1 MKYKT
6 ELTNKVQLCFSL
18 RKYQKNL
25 SDNWKVSHQWIC
37 ADKACI
43 LQVELAA
50 DTEYSCSR
58 LNLQAR
64 SLRRAADQDVHK
76 PDDLPRSVG
85 DIYHKI
91 RHLCQAFFVPM
102 QPEIHSRR
110 GFSKQR

>member
-43 LQVELAA
+43 LQVELAELA
-50 DTEYSCSR
+50 SSITEKSSRSGCS
-58 LNLQAR
+58 
-64 SLRRAADQDVHK
+64 
-76 PDDLPRSVG
+76 
-85 DIYHKI
+85 
-91 RHLCQAFFVPM
+91 
-102 QPEIHSRR
+102 
-110 GFSKQR
+110 

>member
-64 SLRRAADQDVHK
+64 SLSDQLEIFIIKSDI
-76 PDDLPRSVG
+76 SV
-85 DIYHKI
+85 
-91 RHLCQAFFVPM
+91 RHFLFQCSLKYIPGEVFRNKDKKLRIIF
-102 QPEIHSRR
+102 ECI
-110 GFSKQR
+110 

>member
-50 DTEYSCSR
+50 VCWND
-58 LNLQAR
+58 
-64 SLRRAADQDVHK
+64 
-76 PDDLPRSVG
+76 P
-85 DIYHKI
+85 
-91 RHLCQAFFVPM
+91 
-102 QPEIHSRR
+102 
-110 GFSKQR
+110 

>member
-64 SLRRAADQDVHK
+64 SLRRAADKDVHK
-76 PDDLPRSVG
+76 SDDLPRSVG

-91 RHLCQAFFVPM
+91 
-102 QPEIHSRR
+102 
-110 GFSKQR
+110 

>member
-43 LQVELAA
+43 LQVNWLLIQNTVVA
-50 DTEYSCSR
+50 
-58 LNLQAR
+58 
-64 SLRRAADQDVHK
+64 
-76 PDDLPRSVG
+76 G
-85 DIYHKI
+85 
-91 RHLCQAFFVPM
+91 
-102 QPEIHSRR
+102 
-110 GFSKQR
+110 